1 MPWGGKGPPCISLEG
16 RVSQKRGMV
25 SLSLWR
31 ISSLLIVCGCEAVSC
46 QRGVGVGGGGGV
58 ADVALNSLL
67 MASLSL
73 KLSLS
78 CKI

>member
-1 MPWGGKGPPCISLEG
+1 MAARPCHANEG
-16 RVSQKRGMV
+16 
-25 SLSLWR
+25 L
-31 ISSLLIVCGCEAVSC
+31 
-46 QRGVGVGGGGGV
+46 GGGGGEV

>member
-1 MPWGGKGPPCISLEG
+1 MGWEGASMYIPRGKGVAKAWYGQFVSLENQFTADHVWLRG
-16 RVSQKRGMV
+16 RVRPT
-25 SLSLWR
+25 R
-31 ISSLLIVCGCEAVSC
+31 
-46 QRGVGVGGGGGV
+46 GVGGGGG

-78 CKI
+78 CKG

>member
-1 MPWGGKGPPCISLEG
+1 MGWEGASMYIPRGKGVAKAWYGQFVSLENQFTADRVWLRG
-16 RVSQKRGMV
+16 RVMPTRG
-25 SLSLWR
+25 
-31 ISSLLIVCGCEAVSC
+31 
-46 QRGVGVGGGGGV
+46 GVGGEV

>member
-1 MPWGGKGPPCISLEG
+1 MPTRGGE
-16 RVSQKRGMV
+16 
-25 SLSLWR
+25 
-31 ISSLLIVCGCEAVSC
+31 
-46 QRGVGVGGGGGV
+46 GGGGEV

>member
-1 MPWGGKGPPCISLEG
+1 M
-16 RVSQKRGMV
+16 SQKRGMV

-46 QRGVGVGGGGGV
+46 QRGVGGGGEV

>member
-1 MPWGGKGPPCISLEG
+1 MGWEGASMYIPRGKGVAKAWYGQFVSLENQFTADRVWLRG
-16 RVSQKRGMV
+16 RVMPTR
-25 SLSLWR
+25 
-31 ISSLLIVCGCEAVSC
+31 
-46 QRGVGVGGGGGV
+46 GGGRGEV

>member
-1 MPWGGKGPPCISLEG
+1 MGWEGASMYIPRGKGVAKAWYGQFVSLENQFTADRVWLRG
-16 RVSQKRGMV
+16 RLMPTR
-25 SLSLWR
+25 
-31 ISSLLIVCGCEAVSC
+31 
-46 QRGVGVGGGGGV
+46 GGGGGEV

>member
-1 MPWGGKGPPCISLEG
+1 M
-16 RVSQKRGMV
+16 SQKRGMV

-46 QRGVGVGGGGGV
+46 QRGVGGGEV

>member
-1 MPWGGKGPPCISLEG
+1 M
-16 RVSQKRGMV
+16 SQKRGMV

-46 QRGVGVGGGGGV
+46 QRGVGGGGKV

>member
-1 MPWGGKGPPCISLEG
+1 MGWEGASMYIPRGKGVAKAWYGQFVSLENQFTADRVWLRG
-16 RVSQKRGMV
+16 RVMPTRG
-25 SLSLWR
+25 
-31 ISSLLIVCGCEAVSC
+31 GE
-46 QRGVGVGGGGGV
+46 V